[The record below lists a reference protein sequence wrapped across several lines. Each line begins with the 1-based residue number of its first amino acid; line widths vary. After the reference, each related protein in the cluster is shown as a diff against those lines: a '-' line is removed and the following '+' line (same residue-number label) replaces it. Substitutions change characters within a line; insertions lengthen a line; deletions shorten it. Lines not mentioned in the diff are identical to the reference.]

1 MLLEIEY
8 SSLPVRNGEQA
19 LCQAMLTGLLDQNN
33 IFPIEGIHSYPSFC
47 YLMTAISVLVK
58 KKKKHT
64 QQTDC
69 VLLAY
74 ASPLRLKI
82 ACLGLGNNS
91 IQQEEK
97 Y

>member
-1 MLLEIEY
+1 MLLGIEY

-19 LCQAMLTGLLDQNN
+19 LCQAVLTGLLDQNN

-58 KKKKHT
+58 KKTTHT

>member
-19 LCQAMLTGLLDQNN
+19 LCQAVLTGLLDQNN

-58 KKKKHT
+58 KKTHT
-64 QQTDC
+64 TNRLCPSGLCIPIKTEDC
-69 VLLAY
+69 M
-74 ASPLRLKI
+74 P
-82 ACLGLGNNS
+82 GTW
-91 IQQEEK
+91 Q
-97 Y
+97 